1 MCSSTCGIT
10 AGVTT
15 ENGSP
20 GARADCRCFGQANRA
35 RSARTTH
42 DPGERRLTRLDEQ
55 ALSLGEVLEFLRVV
69 WQLDHALQ
77 RTSKWMEATL
87 GVTGPQRL
95 VLRIVGRFPDML
107 AGELANV
114 LHLHP
119 STLTGVLK
127 RLEAQ
132 GLLRR
137 RPDPKDARK
146 SMLSLTSKG
155 RRFDVDARGTVESK
169 VAQVLAR
176 TAPGKVEV
184 ARVLLL
190 DIAAA
195 LSDSVAAA
203 GDGGVVTTARRAA
216 KKRKPTRRA

>member
-1 MCSSTCGIT
+1 
-10 AGVTT
+10 V
-15 ENGSP
+15 
-20 GARADCRCFGQANRA
+20 
-35 RSARTTH
+35 
-42 DPGERRLTRLDEQ
+42 GERRLTQLDEQ
-55 ALSLGEVLEFLRVV
+55 ALNLGEVLEFLRVI
-69 WQLDHALQ
+69 WQVDHALQ

-95 VLRIVGRFPDML
+95 VLRIVGRFPGML
-107 AGELANV
+107 AGELASV

-137 RPDPKDARK
+137 RPDPSDARK
-146 SMLSLTSKG
+146 SMLSLTAKG
-155 RRFDVDARGTVESK
+155 RKFDVDSRGTVEAR

-184 ARVLLL
+184 ARVLLM
-190 DIAAA
+190 DIAAV
-195 LSDSVAAA
+195 LSDTVDS
-203 GDGGVVTTARRAA
+203 GDNALDLPKPRTAP
-216 KKRKPTRRA
+216 KKRKRGRNT